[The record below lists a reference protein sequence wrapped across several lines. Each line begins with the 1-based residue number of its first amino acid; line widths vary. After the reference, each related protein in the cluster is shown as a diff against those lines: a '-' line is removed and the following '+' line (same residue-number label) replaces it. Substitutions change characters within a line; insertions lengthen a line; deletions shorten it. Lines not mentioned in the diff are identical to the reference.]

1 MLREAGGRDP
11 LDPLRAVGGDEVNL
25 ENKIMKNKISEIK
38 YRELRQR
45 LAHRRLSTV
54 ADSAGI
60 PARMLAEFASGRMA
74 YLHHEDVMR
83 LEVYF
88 KMFP

>member
-1 MLREAGGRDP
+1 MNTKPDTIKTQQLR
-11 LDPLRAVGGDEVNL
+11 N
-25 ENKIMKNKISEIK
+25 
-38 YRELRQR
+38 R

-60 PARMLAEFASGRMA
+60 PARLLSDFASGRLA
-74 YLHHEDVMR
+74 HLHHEDVVR

-88 KMFP
+88 KTYP

>member
-1 MLREAGGRDP
+1 MNRKPDTIKTQQLR
-11 LDPLRAVGGDEVNL
+11 
-25 ENKIMKNKISEIK
+25 S
-38 YRELRQR
+38 R

-60 PARMLAEFASGRMA
+60 PARMLAEFASGRLA
-74 YLHHEDVMR
+74 YLHHEDVVR

-88 KMFP
+88 KTYP

>member
-1 MLREAGGRDP
+1 VNTKPDAIKTQQLR
-11 LDPLRAVGGDEVNL
+11 
-25 ENKIMKNKISEIK
+25 S
-38 YRELRQR
+38 R
-45 LAHRRLSTV
+45 LTHRRLSTV

-60 PARMLAEFASGRMA
+60 PARMLADFASGKLA

-88 KMFP
+88 KTYP